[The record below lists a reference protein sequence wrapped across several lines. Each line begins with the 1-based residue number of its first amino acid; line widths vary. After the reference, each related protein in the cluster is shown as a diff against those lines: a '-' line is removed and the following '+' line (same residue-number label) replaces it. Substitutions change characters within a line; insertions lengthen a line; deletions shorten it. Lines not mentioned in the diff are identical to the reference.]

1 MMPVL
6 LIILIPLG
14 ALVIYAVVYDLRR
27 RRRRDDPRSHDIS
40 TAARLART
48 NTDAHGVQ
56 GGLGG
61 GPGGVPGGVGGGG
74 VGPGI

>member
-1 MMPVL
+1 MAL
-6 LIILIPLG
+6 LLVFLVPLG

-56 GGLGG
+56 GGSLSGG
-61 GPGGVPGGVGGGG
+61 NAGGAGVGGGAG
-74 VGPGI
+74 SGI